1 MLDYES
7 NQPCG
12 ITLEMLE
19 GVASLKEFVTL
30 SSKPTSKS
38 SFAPRKYPH
47 TPEQIAKELRVDEEG
62 NLWWRYFNGT
72 PRKMSRPVGTIKDT
86 EYKVTRLDKH
96 LYRNSALAWC
106 LYYNRWPLPGKVIDH
121 INHNTLDDRKENLR
135 EVSNA
140 ENMRNRKWLQSN
152 NKSGVVGVSWAA
164 DRNKW
169 YVQLKFNGK
178 PIPGGHYESF
188 EDAVAA
194 RRQLEID
201 YGVADYA
208 VVTACTS
215 PKPKTLDPISVF
227 QHFNR

>member
-1 MLDYES
+1 MKTQIPHYETEPKCHVGLRIEPTLRDYARNVGGGS
-7 NQPCG
+7 V
-12 ITLEMLE
+12 TK
-19 GVASLKEFVTL
+19 GVRYLIIKAYEQEQLCATQV
-30 SSKPTSKS
+30 SS
-38 SFAPRKYPH
+38 
-47 TPEQIAKELRVDEEG
+47 
-62 NLWWRYFNGT
+62 
-72 PRKMSRPVGTIKDT
+72 
-86 EYKVTRLDKH
+86 
-96 LYRNSALAWC
+96 
-106 LYYNRWPLPGKVIDH
+106 
-121 INHNTLDDRKENLR
+121 
-135 EVSNA
+135 
-140 ENMRNRKWLQSN
+140 

-178 PIPGGHYESF
+178 LIPGGHYESF